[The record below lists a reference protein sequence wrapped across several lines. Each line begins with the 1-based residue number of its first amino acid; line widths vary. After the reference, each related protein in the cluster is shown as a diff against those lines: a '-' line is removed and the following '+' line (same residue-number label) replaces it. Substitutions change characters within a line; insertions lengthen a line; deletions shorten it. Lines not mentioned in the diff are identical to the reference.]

1 MKYSQKCPISSSLRL
16 FSRISV
22 KKATSGDLS
31 RLDTTKA
38 RGDSLPMSEWIIA
51 FSTNSLLLFEKHQ
64 PSKTSI
70 KS

>member
-1 MKYSQKCPISSSLRL
+1 MKYSQKRPISSSLRL
-16 FSRISV
+16 FSRISL

-31 RLDTTKA
+31 RLYATKA
-38 RGDSLPMSEWIIA
+38 RSDSLPMSEWLVA
-51 FSTNSLLLFEKHQ
+51 FSTNSLLLIEKHQ